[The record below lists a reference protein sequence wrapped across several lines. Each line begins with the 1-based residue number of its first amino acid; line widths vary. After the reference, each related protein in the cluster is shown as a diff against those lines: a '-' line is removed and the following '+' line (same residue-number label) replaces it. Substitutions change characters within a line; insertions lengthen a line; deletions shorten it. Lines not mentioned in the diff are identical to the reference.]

1 MGLGRDRNNSIIFDY
16 IILRI
21 IRNSII
27 LRIIIRTWTSLQII
41 LKLISQ
47 SSDSICLYFSTV
59 DTNMYVT

>member
-21 IRNSII
+21 IHKSII